1 MKQFISTAILFFAL
15 IFSNALQAR
24 VYYVNAGYTGSTEN
38 GNTWATPFKKL
49 DGAVAAAVDG
59 DEIWLAKGTY
69 VAPEFNAGL
78 NGYIINN
85 SISIY
90 GGFTGTETSIYARN
104 IELNKTIL
112 KGFGNNNNYNMFN
125 LKPNKL
131 LLLDGL
137 DLTAFGVCILRFYDS
152 NTNSFNLQAGD
163 RYKLTINNCNFYD
176 GSSPFVLE
184 HSTDLT
190 VSNSSFKN
198 VGTSP
203 INSSTSALGTDP
215 LIDYSIVKFTSSV
228 FEYTSSNSTILYCS
242 NAQFDIVNCNFNIQN
257 SSTMFSYNECRGWRF
272 KGCTFN
278 GTRNNIVSGSTMTA
292 ARVIEDCIFEN
303 FSGSTLFYGN
313 GGFSTT
319 EIPVKISNTIF
330 RNSTNAYEIIVGN
343 SSLELDHVTFS
354 NISFGNSN
362 VFGTNQGNIKITNST
377 FENLSSSN
385 NDCTLMNY
393 NMGNIEIDNVTYKNN
408 SIPFIN
414 RSQYTPDTAK
424 TTILNSSLQNNT
436 IRPGAT
442 NPSLIT
448 VRGQIL
454 ISNSTISDNT
464 YLWSSSRPNLGII
477 TINSASVF
485 TAVNSIF
492 ENNVTNYQAGVI
504 YQSQANMSL
513 NKCDFSNNDNTA
525 FDINSY
531 FSNAGAIVSVAFGSE
546 TQKIENCT
554 FTNNKSN
561 STGAV
566 LVQSPKIEINKCV
579 FKKNQSLSTVN
590 TENSNQA
597 AALTVQIYSA
607 TYHDAVVS
615 NCLFSENISG
625 GPSTVY
631 ISSGSEATTNIL
643 QSIFEKNVS
652 NNGTASL
659 GIDGGT
665 LNVYNTLF
673 DNNISP
679 AANKGII
686 KRGPNTKA
694 VNFYNCTFVKN
705 QAPGSGLFTGLVPNV
720 IANSILWANGTE
732 SPINLKDYPTI
743 AIPSLISVTNSVVE
757 GGFATG
763 TKIYDTNPK
772 FVDFAA
778 GNYRLSCQSPLI
790 NKGNNAL
797 GISLSDLDNTPRI
810 FADTIDI
817 GAYETHV
824 DPALANVIP
833 APSFTIP
840 ASVCKDELIQT
851 ENTTANIGNY
861 NYQWVFGNGQKSTQ
875 VAPNYLYTQAGT
887 YTVQLT
893 ASNFCGQTNT
903 TSKQI
908 TVKNNNAPV
917 INTVSVICPGAEETY
932 TTNAVCQTIEWTVT
946 GGTIQSGQ
954 GTKTIKV
961 LWGNGAAGNGK
972 ITLRAT
978 GCGTDACE
986 IPVSVEVPI
995 VPVSFTLAGLNKTCQ
1010 GSLVNYGTANK
1021 DKSPAT
1027 LYTWSV
1033 KGGTINSNTSRGY
1046 NLTDIDVSWNA
1057 TSTEGVVY
1065 LTTYN
1070 ELLKCGKTDS
1080 FKVNVRPNFKLSG
1093 NTDVCT
1099 GNSINYQIT
1108 PSVGAMNWQVTGADN
1123 AVAGGYVTWGSS
1135 AGTYKITAVPQDLSL
1150 ACNAQDTFLVQVHAK
1165 PVITGISGETEL
1177 AANAT
1182 NTYTGLTDTNIN
1194 DINFQWSSPGAT
1206 ILSTYSNNATLL
1218 RNSFSPDNIS
1228 LSVSTKKGSCSS
1240 DPFTIN
1246 VKKLFDYIVTGAD
1259 SVCFGESA
1267 TYEANENTGQT
1278 AVYTWTNIQDG
1289 TSYSG
1294 PSINPTFIYP
1304 GNQILELKVAS
1315 NGKEFIVRKNVY
1327 VKSTRSDISIEGNA
1341 VIDPAGLQT
1350 FVYTIK
1356 KPANASYDVKIT
1368 GGVKQSQTG
1377 DQITVK
1383 WGGTA
1388 PFSIQVQDIFSSPA
1402 CNGVPVLLPVK
1413 KADQLSNGIIVSGP
1427 ACLNA
1432 RVNYGFNGDEYTKDI
1447 TWSLS
1452 GGGTIISTSQSAVS
1466 IEWNKTGSYIL
1477 TLKYERYGL
1486 QTVQL
1491 PIVVNA
1497 LPAPEINSGTICGT
1511 STFNLS
1517 TTQNYAQYSWYLKE
1531 SNTAFS
1537 TQATPPIVAEGL
1549 YTARVTDNNGCVNAA
1564 SKYIKQ
1570 LPLPK
1575 ATVSTEDKTVFCTDP
1590 TIGKKSET
1598 NLFTYE
1604 GQDYKYQWYENNSEI
1619 PGATSLKYKVE
1630 KPLNLEKYYSYKVRV
1645 SLENCVQYSEVE
1657 SIAVTACNGNNIG
1670 SGTIGTNCTDPAV
1683 SFSIDPSSSCQTFKF
1698 IVDPSIT
1705 SGTGLG
1711 WDFGDG
1717 TTVSGLNPT
1726 KIYVNADP
1734 RVYRIQLTKGCRYD
1748 VKPVKILARALF
1760 KLDQP
1765 TCIGTELIF
1774 NELSVNYAGYP
1785 ITNWTWNFGDGS
1797 GDKIFS
1803 GTGDRNGKHTYT
1815 TAGTYTVRLTVNV
1828 MNDQNTECSFTT
1840 TNTYEISNLPT
1851 ADYTVEA
1858 PLCTGNTYRFI
1869 QKTNFGTNGS
1879 GPVKWTFSNGET
1891 SVRDT
1896 TLQQFAAG
1904 NQTVQLKATDRLGC
1918 SNTKTSNITVTAFSP
1933 VGSIKLPVKDTLLC
1947 NGKPVLL
1954 TAPLAATGGT
1964 YAWRKVGNTAVLG
1977 SAQTYSVTSAGEY
1990 TVTYSTA
1997 ASCTGTTAP
2006 VKVNGFTVP
2015 NLVSGEKLNCVGSVL
2030 LIKSNLTQSGY
2041 LYTWKHGTDTL
2052 ASKSTELVINNIKAT
2067 DAGDYQ
2073 LTVTQAATGC
2083 SVALPV
2089 YTVSVNANPD
2099 KPNIKAASTAICYN
2113 ASALLHTETAKAGKT
2128 IEWYENSVK
2137 LSAADTVLTTA
2148 LLRNDASYVVSV
2160 KDNATGCKTPS
2171 ESLTIKVAPAIN
2183 PFITGDTSL
2192 CEQVSSELV
2201 SALEAKD
2208 FTFQWLKNDQ
2218 PVGGDLSKLTFQTI
2232 ARADSGIYKLRV
2244 TSKGTT
2250 NLLGCTAVSNIKT
2263 INVKATAVT
2272 PVITGVN
2279 EFCSGNTITL
2289 TSNLLSNFV
2298 WNTGA
2303 VTPAITVSSGGLY
2316 SLTSTNVVSGCKVT
2330 VSKTITQ
2337 NPIPDLNFVPSGEY
2351 ARCGTNKIVFEG
2363 LNPYPVT
2370 KWFVNGQL
2378 FSTDKIIYPTQSG
2391 KYIVQATTAKG
2402 CTNVSDTMLINAQ
2415 ECACYVTNTN
2425 NTGDGSLREA
2435 INCSN
2440 EKPGKDAIKFAI
2452 VGTGPFVI
2460 KPLTALPV
2468 ISDSVFI
2475 DGFSQSG
2482 TDVYDIV
2489 IEGSGTNVS
2498 SAFVLKD
2505 KLSNVKVSGLTIR
2518 NFNTGV
2524 DLNSNTFNNTIE
2536 QNRFTNNTTA
2546 GVIINIGA
2554 NKNAIRNNE
2563 FTGGGSGVQLASAAQ
2578 YNTIELNAIANAV
2591 SGIEFKGG
2599 SNNTVRSNIISGS
2612 SKIGIL
2618 MENASSNILVSNTI
2632 GTTLKSGILLGLGAN
2647 GNTIDANYIG
2657 VTAAGVIRANQENGI
2672 YIAPNV
2678 LNTTISNN
2686 TVAGNALNG
2695 IYAEGK
2701 NTRIVNNYIGTNA
2714 AGSALPN
2721 GTNGIQATADSIKV
2735 AGNSIANQTQYG
2747 MLIGNNSS
2755 VIGNTVVNNVSG
2767 GIYVGGINNTLS
2779 KNTITNTNVTV
2790 NAIDLHAGVLP
2801 AGNLNKQ
2808 PAAFK
2813 SYRRAVSGN
2822 IVIRGTSDANDTIEV
2837 FYNNDKPQQAL
2848 LFAGSAKADAAGIWE
2863 IEIPEGAAF
2872 NPNDKN
2878 FYVNTARS
2886 TANNT
2891 SELSTPFLTGC
2902 FTCICYVENTN
2913 DAGPGSFREV
2923 IDKANA
2929 GACLTINFSLTAP
2942 DTIRLVSALNPIL
2955 VPVKIVGP
2963 APGGPDPMIFIKG
2976 ATAFNGLVVNN
2987 EGVTISQLGFTNF
3000 NQAVVL
3006 NSDYDVV
3013 RNVTIVNSK
3022 RPLTITGNNAQV
3034 FSSAINTTW
3043 ATDAGTFKADTAV
3056 YITGK
3061 GNQIG
3066 GTDAGNKIT
3075 NSKTGVLV
3083 NGGTSNS
3090 ILNNAIYANTKAI
3103 SLVNNGNANYSQP
3116 ADMLSSIT
3124 GNTASIQ
3131 GTAKPFDRI
3140 QIFSSTYVAEQATGF
3155 VVEAVADAAGNW
3167 TAIIPSDKITINQN
3181 NYFVA
3186 TATGTTGN
3194 TSPLSTP
3201 IRVGNYVQVCYV
3213 TNTNDLGEGSLREA
3227 VNCANQAGFGTN
3239 GVAARIEFLLPS
3251 APNEITLG
3259 SKLVVTN
3266 NYGVAVNARS
3276 IPVTVKTSTPA
3287 LNCFEWSTN
3296 NFQVKNLVF
3305 QDFANALYCTGQ
3317 NAVIDSNSFIGN
3329 QNAIYINAV
3338 DSIKQQTISNNY
3350 FTGGTSS
3357 INSVRGSLIVTKNTF
3372 GISKAGIA
3380 APING
3385 YGISALRARSVEVT
3399 SNTFANIS
3407 KSTSPTV
3414 PAAANGYVLSV
3425 ENAVSVISA
3434 NIITGTV
3441 STALPAIRLYANK
3454 NASVSTNKITT
3465 AYEGV
3470 LIDNSN
3476 GITVSQNTFAAVSN
3490 NGLNINKSINI
3501 KLTQNTVVGLGS
3513 GKTPINLNLTS
3524 ATNASNYSKAA
3535 PVILTST
3542 YHDGQLFLIGQSE
3555 KFDEVEIFY
3564 SNQNKRD
3571 LVKYIEKSTADS
3583 TGTWIV
3589 SFPVSAERSDT
3600 LFFRAVATKANT
3612 LSSEASVAFNPN
3624 LKICLVKTKADDGEN
3639 SLREAIDKANNDECN
3654 LIQFAIPGGGV
3665 AEIKTD
3671 SELPAIT
3678 APLLIIDGTSQPG
3691 YVKGS
3696 PTVDLINDVA
3706 NGFNGQNGNQLDIY
3720 GMKITNFDVAINI
3733 LNSKIV
3739 NTNDNVIENT
3749 TDTGIKIKT
3758 TGFIYGTV
3766 KNNTIKSQHTG
3777 ISLDGTAKMQID
3789 QNRVSNF
3796 SVAGISITGNNQKIT
3811 KNIIQASNNTTS
3823 VGIAVDNASG
3833 TFIEADT
3840 IIHAGF
3846 GFRITNS
3853 NANTIL
3859 SNVVGKTDSISRV
3872 RGYIVREQGIS
3883 LIASNSCLVS
3893 QNTINVNK
3901 NAIAVTNSKGY
3912 LLNFNTSKKAETGI
3926 LLTNAPNGKVNN
3938 NTIDSAMVGLQVDAS
3953 HGVFVYNNLIMRS
3966 LTYGV
3971 FLNTGSDTCRL
3982 TANII
3987 GARYFGDPTYA
3998 EGAGVFIKSSNNYIG
4013 PDTALGLGNNIK
4025 QNKKGG
4031 VIVDGGK
4038 KNAIK
4043 YNFFY
4048 NNDVTKGRPTAFAIE
4063 LKNSGNNN
4071 KQKPTITSHKWV
4083 NGLLHIYG
4091 TNNGTAGDSIHVY
4104 LGTGGYE
4111 EVSEILGGVTSKV
4124 SGTWEIIVA
4133 KSISDRV
4140 PARTTWYV
4148 VATATDTDRNTS
4160 PLSNMYILGD
4170 CYITSLKDT
4179 TDNDYPLP
4187 NTMRMAMKCA
4197 NGQANPVGIYFN
4209 VAQGGVKEVKL
4220 QQKMQDLNNGYGVY
4234 FSGKNIPDGVIAGMN
4249 AQKMP
4254 GASWTIASANAASSI
4269 TNFRIVQASTGLEVL
4284 SDSILVQKLRF
4295 DEITETGVLVSN
4307 KRIVV
4312 DSCVF
4317 DTLAIGIKPLSNA
4330 VGAVFSN
4337 NTFNATKQGILDV
4350 NTDSVSIRTNT
4361 FNNPVG
4367 TGVDI
4372 NGSTHAEISGNR
4384 FNSNKALAKSIT
4396 WNNSKGSIE
4405 GNTFTA
4411 HFVENPV
4418 SISNTTQIL
4427 VANNTFRDSADVYL
4441 ALSDASHAV
4450 IINNTFTVATRN
4462 SIKTTQVEHTTI
4474 LNNTVY
4480 KARNDAFNLESSST
4494 VFVSKNIVN
4503 NVRYTSK
4510 TDSALCIN
4518 IHKGEGA
4525 IQSNIG
4531 KEEPKNLSFEVKAG
4545 DDRRIGIIVK
4555 GYAQPGDSIELF
4567 FSDSISASMNQY
4579 VINTFVQPDGRWSVK
4594 IPREFYHR
4602 DTVTWY
4608 HVIAVAIDADSNTS
4622 KTSSVL
4628 HIPPSNTKIYV
4639 LNTYNTG
4646 DNSLRYA
4653 LRDVNNSD
4661 LYSKVIFCI
4670 DKPKKEGPYNIKIDS
4685 LFGPVYS
4692 YKGFEMDGIT
4702 QKQLVNYGPDQRILV
4717 NGTQIQ
4723 NNYGLDITDSSDA
4736 CLIKNMWI
4744 TNARNGMRISND
4756 KNIIEK
4762 FYIVNTDS
4770 SGVAQLDTAFNLRSN
4785 KNEIKNMGITGYSVG
4800 VLFHNKIGE
4809 NKFTES
4815 SIGSSIVGIALTDSS
4830 YLNYVAKNTFTQTT
4844 QHAILLDSVA
4854 ADNKIESNIFGK
4866 ENKAIIGNAITIRN
4880 SSNQTIVTN
4889 RISYFDE
4896 NVTQPGISS
4905 AIVIEGKSSNNFVYN
4920 NRIGLDSAGINVH
4933 TANVRGVTIQ
4943 RRGTQSPSGNSIIG
4957 NEINGTKRAS
4967 IHISNSSQDQ
4977 ISENLIGGDS
4987 AQTIFGID
4995 TTAIF
5000 VTNSINEQINDNTIL
5015 GYKNYGIELL
5025 TSSGIQMHRNTI
5037 YSKTVANKAINIHA
5051 DDAAL
5056 ASNGKI
5062 VTPVITSGI
5071 LTDINTIKLTGT
5083 ALAGAVVEVYQSVKD
5098 TLQAIEYVSNAFAS
5112 AGTNGEWELQV
5123 PKAFFSYATQNTFT
5137 AQNHSNNNSSELGAT
5152 FTPAPV
5158 LCQLQNTP
5166 SINVIEPRYTPC
5178 PGPDFYIEPTD
5189 LDAELS
5195 FAWKAPEWTDSVKTR
5210 KLSVTDTTENLVL
5223 KVSDKFGCS
5232 LVRSTEVIFKGK
5244 PVSPNFIISSN
5255 VYAGDTIVL
5264 VDISMPVP
5272 ESYTW
5277 YSSPGV
5283 TVLPSKD
5290 SGAVDMVGEDGNIY
5304 PKGVRAI
5311 RFVLPDSGKYSIR
5324 QTSVRNGC
5332 FVDQTKEL
5340 HAIDKDVNVS
5350 NPYFVAPV
5358 VESMYAYPNPA
5369 AINQDVFVHIK
5380 VDTKEEITLSLMT
5393 VEGVPVGTT
5402 KVSGKQM
5409 YDLKLLGNGSNQ
5421 LFTNNLSAGEYILK
5435 LVTLK
5440 NENITFKIIIGA
5452 VK

>member
-1 MKQFISTAILFFAL
+1 MKQFISNAILFFAL
-15 IFSNALQAR
+15 IFSSALHAR
-24 VYYVNAGYTGSTEN
+24 VYYVNANYTGSTEN

-49 DGAVAAAVDG
+49 EPALAASADG
-59 DEIWLAKGTY
+59 DEVWVAKGTY
-69 VAPEFNAGL
+69 KPSTQV
-78 NGYIINN
+78 GYKIEKAIT
-85 SISIY
+85 IY
-90 GGFTGTETSIYARN
+90 GGFAGNETSTYSRDL
-104 IELNKTIL
+104 ELNKTIL
-112 KGFGNNNNYNMFN
+112 NGITGTQPYYNIFQIN
-125 LKPNKL
+125 QNKEIAF
-131 LLLDGL
+131 DGL
-137 DLTAFGVCILRFYDS
+137 NISKFNNAIIYSYEEV
-152 NTNSFNLQAGD
+152 NTNDD
-163 RYKLTINNCNFYD
+163 RYKVTITNCTISDGRAFIATYNFIDLTIKNSNITVSDYTNIGKSISNNTSILSNIKIENTKFFRGDGAGTLYCQDANIEVINCQFNNYTYATFGWYASQKLLFKGCEFINCNNNLFSISSADNNPVALMEDCTIRNFTATGTPFNINGQSFKLSNCIIKDAVLNNSQLFYGYGKIEFD
-176 GSSPFVLE
+176 NVRMLNISGPYPMISIQSGGLVKINNSSFEQIKSTNDQSGKLIYANCNIDIKNATFKNNTTRLVEQANGGATTVIGNSVFENNTYSVNGALNEMILIKGNANIDSCQFTNNAYTSTAEGYQSGLITANSGSSNYKFV
-184 HSTDLT
+184 
-190 VSNSSFKN
+190 VSNSDF
-198 VGTSP
+198 
-203 INSSTSALGTDP
+203 
-215 LIDYSIVKFTSSV
+215 
-228 FEYTSSNSTILYCS
+228 
-242 NAQFDIVNCNFNIQN
+242 
-257 SSTMFSYNECRGWRF
+257 
-272 KGCTFN
+272 
-278 GTRNNIVSGSTMTA
+278 
-292 ARVIEDCIFEN
+292 
-303 FSGSTLFYGN
+303 
-313 GGFSTT
+313 
-319 EIPVKISNTIF
+319 
-330 RNSTNAYEIIVGN
+330 
-343 SSLELDHVTFS
+343 
-354 NISFGNSN
+354 
-362 VFGTNQGNIKITNST
+362 
-377 FENLSSSN
+377 
-385 NDCTLMNY
+385 
-393 NMGNIEIDNVTYKNN
+393 KNN
-408 SIPFIN
+408 STSN
-414 RSQYTPDTAK
+414 R
-424 TTILNSSLQNNT
+424 
-436 IRPGAT
+436 GA
-442 NPSLIT
+442 
-448 VRGQIL
+448 
-454 ISNSTISDNT
+454 
-464 YLWSSSRPNLGII
+464 
-477 TINSASVF
+477 
-485 TAVNSIF
+485 
-492 ENNVTNYQAGVI
+492 VI
-504 YQSQANMSL
+504 YNASF
-513 NKCDFSNNDNTA
+513 DF
-525 FDINSY
+525 
-531 FSNAGAIVSVAFGSE
+531 E
-546 TQKIENCT
+546 
-554 FTNNKSN
+554 
-561 STGAV
+561 
-566 LVQSPKIEINKCV
+566 
-579 FKKNQSLSTVN
+579 
-590 TENSNQA
+590 
-597 AALTVQIYSA
+597 
-607 TYHDAVVS
+607 VS
-615 NCLFSENISG
+615 NCLFENNTAAFPSPYFGSAGAIYSNCYSNTKHKFINCKFINNSG
-625 GPSTVY
+625 YNWGAIYATSNGVEIIGCLFEKNKSRITAFSDGVNYSGALVLNY
-631 ISSGSEATTNIL
+631 ISSNVPSSSIIRGTIFSENEVVAGVGVLYNG
-643 QSIFEKNVS
+643 VS
-652 NNGTASL
+652 DL
-659 GIDGGT
+659 LIDGCT
-665 LNVYNTLF
+665 FKKNKSATSSAVILNAYGNIKIQNSLF
-673 DNNISP
+673 DGNSTQGTDVGTISLKP
-679 AANKGII
+679 A
-686 KRGPNTKA
+686 GPA
-694 VNFYNCTFVKN
+694 FLAEIYNSTFVNNK
-705 QAPGSGLFTGLVPNV
+705 AAFGADVLVGSNFKT
-720 IANSILWANGTE
+720 IANSIFWNNGVHA
-732 SPINLKDYPTI
+732 PINI
-743 AIPSLISVTNSVVE
+743 IPNVWNVQSSVSNSVIE

-763 TKIYDTNPK
+763 TKIFDINPK

-790 NKGNNAL
+790 NKGNNSL
-797 GISLSDLDNTPRI
+797 GISLFDLDNTPRI

-833 APSFTIP
+833 APSFTTP
-840 ASVCKDELIQT
+840 ASVCKDELIHT

-903 TSKQI
+903 ATKQV

-917 INTVSVICPGAEETY
+917 ITTVSVICPGAEATY
-932 TTNAVCQTIEWTVT
+932 TTNAVCQKIVWGIT

-954 GTKTIKV
+954 GTASIKV

-972 ITLRAT
+972 ITLEAT
-978 GCGTDACE
+978 ECGTGACE
-986 IPVSVEVPI
+986 IPVSIEVPI
-995 VPVSFTLAGLNKTCQ
+995 VPVTFTLAGLDKTCQ
-1010 GSLVNYGTANK
+1010 GSLAHYGTVNK

-1027 LYTWSV
+1027 LYTWGV
-1033 KGGTINSNTSRGY
+1033 RGGTINSNTSKDY
-1046 NLTDIDVSWNA
+1046 NLTDIDVSWSA
-1057 TSTEGVVY
+1057 SATEGVVY

-1080 FKVNVRPNFKLSG
+1080 FKVNLRPTFKISG
-1093 NTDVCT
+1093 NTDACS
-1099 GNSINYQIT
+1099 GNSMNYLVS
-1108 PSVGAMNWQVTGADN
+1108 PSVGTIDWQVTGAGN
-1123 AVAGGYVTWGSS
+1123 SVANGYVTWGSS
-1135 AGTYKITAVPQDLSL
+1135 AGTYKITAVPQDLSM

-1165 PVITGISGETEL
+1165 PVISGISGETEIAL
-1177 AANAT
+1177 NS
-1182 NTYTGLTDTNIN
+1182 TDTYYAQVNASTN
-1194 DINFQWSSPGAT
+1194 DVDFQWSSPGAA
-1206 ILSTYSNNATLL
+1206 ILSTYLNNVTLN
-1218 RNSFSPDNIS
+1218 RNSFTPDAIS
-1228 LSVSTKKGSCSS
+1228 VTVATKKGGCASE
-1240 DPFTIN
+1240 PFTIT
-1246 VKKLFDYIVTGAD
+1246 VKKLFDYAVTGAD

-1267 TYEANENTGQT
+1267 NYEANENTGQT
-1278 AVYTWTNIQDG
+1278 AVYSWTNIQDG

-1294 PSINPTFIYP
+1294 RSINPTFTYP
-1304 GNQILELKVAS
+1304 GNQILELKVSS

-1327 VKSTRSDISIEGNA
+1327 VKSGKSDISIEGNS
-1341 VIDPAGLQT
+1341 VIDPAGLQS

-1356 KPANASYDVKIT
+1356 KPANASYDVKII
-1368 GGVKQSQTG
+1368 GGVKQAQTG

-1388 PFSIQVQDIFSSPA
+1388 PFSIQVQDIFTTPK

-1432 RVNYGFNGDEYTKDI
+1432 RINYGFAGDQYTKDVS
-1447 TWSLS
+1447 WSLS

-1466 IEWNKTGSYIL
+1466 IEWNQTGSYVL

-1497 LPAPEINSGTICGT
+1497 LPTPQINSGTICGT

-1517 TTQNYAQYSWYLKE
+1517 TTQNYAQYSWYLQE

-1537 TQATPPIVAEGL
+1537 AQATPPVVAEGL
-1549 YTARVTDNNGCVNAA
+1549 YTARVTDNNGCVNAT

-1575 ATVSTEDKTVFCTDP
+1575 ATVTTEDKTIFCTDP
-1590 TIGKKSET
+1590 TVGKKSET

-1619 PGATSLKYKVE
+1619 PGATTLKYKVE
-1630 KPLNLEKYYSYKVRV
+1630 KPLNLERYYSYKVRV
-1645 SLENCVQYSEVE
+1645 SLENCVQYSEEE
-1657 SIAVTACNGNNIG
+1657 SIAITACNGNNTG
-1670 SGTIGTNCTDPAV
+1670 GGTIGTNCTDPRVA
-1683 SFSIDPSSSCQTFKF
+1683 FSIDPSSSCQTFKF
-1698 IVDPSIT
+1698 NVDPSIT

-1717 TTVSGLNPT
+1717 TTASGLNPT
-1726 KIYVNADP
+1726 KIYDNADP
-1734 RVYRIQLTKGCRYD
+1734 RVYYVQLTKGCRYD
-1748 VKPVKILARALF
+1748 KAPVKILARALF

-1797 GDKIFS
+1797 GDKSFS
-1803 GTGDRNGKHTYT
+1803 GTGDRNGKHIYT

-1828 MNDQNTECSFTT
+1828 RNDQNTACSFTT
-1840 TNTYEISNLPT
+1840 TNTYVINNLPIT
-1851 ADYTVEA
+1851 DYTVET
-1858 PLCTGNTYRFI
+1858 PLCTGNTYKFI
-1869 QKTNFGTNGS
+1869 QKTNFGFNGS

-1904 NQTVQLKATDRLGC
+1904 NQTILLKATDRLGC
-1918 SNTKTSNITVTAFSP
+1918 SNTKTSNITVNAFSP
-1933 VGSIKLPVKDTLLC
+1933 VGSIKLPIKDTLLC

-1954 TAPLAATGGT
+1954 TAPLAASGGT
-1964 YAWRKVGNTAVLG
+1964 YAWRKVGNATILG
-1977 SAQTYSVTSAGEY
+1977 SAQTYNATSVGEY
-1990 TVTYSTA
+1990 TVTYSTGT
-1997 ASCTGTTAP
+1997 SCTGTTAA

-2015 NLVSGEKLNCVGSVL
+2015 NLVSGEKLNCVGNII

-2052 ASKSTELVINNIKAT
+2052 ANKSTDLVINNIAAA

-2089 YTVSVNANPD
+2089 YTVSVNANPA

-2113 ASALLHTETAKAGKT
+2113 ASAVLNTETVKTGKT
-2128 IEWYENSVK
+2128 FSWYENSVK
-2137 LSAADTVLTTA
+2137 LSGVDTVITTV
-2148 LLRNDASYVVSV
+2148 LLRSDALYVVSV
-2160 KDNATGCKTPS
+2160 KDNATGCSTAS
-2171 ESLTIKVAPAIN
+2171 ESLAIKVAPAIN
-2183 PFITGDTSL
+2183 PVITGDTSL
-2192 CEQVSSELV
+2192 CEQVASELV
-2201 SALEAKD
+2201 SAFEAKD

-2250 NLLGCTAVSNIKT
+2250 NLLGCTAVSNIKN
-2263 INVKATAVT
+2263 IKVKVTAAM
-2272 PVITGVN
+2272 PVITGAS

-2289 TSNLLSNFV
+2289 TSNLISNFV

-2303 VTPAITVSSGGLY
+2303 ATPAITVSSGGLY
-2316 SLTSTNVVSGCKVT
+2316 SVTSTNVASGCKVIAT
-2330 VSKTITQ
+2330 KTITQ

-2351 ARCGTNKIVFEG
+2351 ARCGTNKIAFEG
-2363 LNPYPVT
+2363 LNLYPTT

-2391 KYIVQATTAKG
+2391 KYTVVATTAKG

-2425 NTGDGSLREA
+2425 NSGDGSLREA

-2482 TDVYDIV
+2482 SDVYDIV
-2489 IEGSGTNVS
+2489 IDGSGTS
-2498 SAFVLKD
+2498 ISTAFVLKD
-2505 KLSNVKVSGLTIR
+2505 KLSNVNVSGLTIR
-2518 NFNTGV
+2518 NFNTGI

-2536 QNRFTNNTTA
+2536 KNKFTNNTAA
-2546 GVIINIGA
+2546 GILINIGA
-2554 NKNAIRNNE
+2554 NKNAVRNNA
-2563 FTGGGSGVQLASAAQ
+2563 FTGGGSGIQLASNSQ
-2578 YNTIELNAIANAV
+2578 YNTIELNTISNAV
-2591 SGIEFKGG
+2591 FGIEFKGG
-2599 SNNTVRSNIISGS
+2599 QYNTIRSNTVSGS
-2612 SKIGIL
+2612 SKIGVL
-2618 MENASSNILVSNTI
+2618 MENAANNTLVSNTI
-2632 GTTLKSGILLGLGAN
+2632 GTSLKSGILLGLGAN
-2647 GNTIDANYIG
+2647 GNTIEANYIG
-2657 VTAAGVIRANQENGI
+2657 VTAAGAINANQENGI

-2686 TVAGNALNG
+2686 TISGNTLNG
-2695 IYAEGK
+2695 IFAEGK
-2701 NTRIVNNYIGTNA
+2701 NTRIVNNYIGTHLS
-2714 AGSALPN
+2714 GSAVPN
-2721 GTNGIQATADSIKV
+2721 GSNGIHATADSTTV
-2735 AGNSIANQTQYG
+2735 SGNNISNQTKYG
-2747 MLIGNNSS
+2747 ILIGNKSS
-2755 VIGNTVVNNVSG
+2755 VLNNTITNNVSG
-2767 GIYVGGINNTLS
+2767 GIYVEGLNNTVS
-2779 KNTITNTNVTV
+2779 KNTITNTNTTV
-2790 NAIDLHAGVLP
+2790 KAIDLHASVLP
-2801 AGNLNKQ
+2801 AGNSNKQ
-2808 PAAFK
+2808 PAVFK
-2813 SYRRAVSGN
+2813 SYRRAASGN
-2822 IVIRGTSDANDTIEV
+2822 IVIRGTGDANDTVEV
-2837 FYNNDKPQQAL
+2837 FYNNDNPQQAL
-2848 LFAGSAKADAAGIWE
+2848 LFAGSTKVDAVGMWE
-2863 IEIPEGAAF
+2863 IEIPVGAAF

-2923 IDKANA
+2923 VDKANA

-2955 VPVKIVGP
+2955 APVKIVGP
-2963 APGGPDPMIFIKG
+2963 TSNGPDPMIFIKG
-2976 ATAFNGLVVNN
+2976 ATTFNGLVVNN
-2987 EGVTISQLGFTNF
+2987 EGVSIVQLGFTHF

-3013 RNVTIVNSK
+3013 RNVSIVNSK

-3043 ATDAGTFKADTAV
+3043 TNEASTFKADTAV

-3066 GTDAGNKIT
+3066 GTGVGNKIT
-3075 NSKTGVLV
+3075 NSTTGVLV
-3083 NGGTSNS
+3083 NGGTANS
-3090 ILNNAIYANTKAI
+3090 ILNNAIYNNTKAI
-3103 SLVNNGNANYSQP
+3103 SLLNNGNTNYTQP
-3116 ADMLSSIT
+3116 ANMLGSVT
-3124 GNTASIQ
+3124 GTTASLQ

-3140 QIFSSTYVAEQATGF
+3140 QIFSSNYVPEQATGF
-3155 VVEAVADAAGNW
+3155 VVEAVADDAGNW
-3167 TAIIPSDKITINQN
+3167 TAIIPSDKITINEN

-3186 TATGTTGN
+3186 AATSTTGN

-3201 IRVGNYVQVCYV
+3201 IRVGNFVQVCYV
-3213 TNTNDLGEGSLREA
+3213 TNTKDLGEGSLREA

-3251 APNEITLG
+3251 TPNEIILA

-3266 NYGVAVNARS
+3266 NYGVAVNART
-3276 IPVTVKTSTPA
+3276 IPVTVKTNTSA

-3305 QDFANALYCTGQ
+3305 QNFANALYCTGQ
-3317 NAVIDSNSFIGN
+3317 NAVIDSNSFVGN

-3357 INSVRGSLIVTKNTF
+3357 INSIKGSLIVTKNTF

-3380 APING
+3380 APIIG
-3385 YGISALRARSVEVT
+3385 YGISATRARSVEVT
-3399 SNTFANIS
+3399 NNTFANIS
-3407 KSTSPTV
+3407 KSVSTV
-3414 PAAANGYVLSV
+3414 PAAANGYVLSI

-3434 NIITGTV
+3434 NSITGTV

-3454 NASVSTNKITT
+3454 NSSVSTNKITT
-3465 AYEGV
+3465 AYEGI

-3476 GITVSQNTFAAVSN
+3476 GITVSQNIVAAVSN
-3490 NGLNINKSINI
+3490 NGFNINKSVHIT
-3501 KLTQNTVVGLGS
+3501 LTQNTVVGLVS
-3513 GKTPINLNLTS
+3513 DKTPINLNLTS
-3524 ATNASNYSKAA
+3524 TATASNFSKAA

-3542 YHDGQLFLIGQSE
+3542 YHDGQLFLIGQTE
-3555 KFDEVEIFY
+3555 KFDEVELFY

-3571 LVKYIEKSTADS
+3571 LVKYIGKSNADS
-3583 TGTWIV
+3583 TGTWTV

-3600 LFFRAVATKANT
+3600 LFFRAIATKAHT

-3678 APLLIIDGTSQPG
+3678 ATLLIIDGTSQPG

-3696 PTVDLINDVA
+3696 PTVDLINA
-3706 NGFNGQNGNQLDIY
+3706 TATNGFNGQNGNQLDIY
-3720 GMKITNFDVAINI
+3720 GMKISNFDVAINI
-3733 LNSKIV
+3733 ANSKIV
-3739 NTNDNVIENT
+3739 NANDNVIENT
-3749 TDTGIKIKT
+3749 RDTGIKIKT

-3766 KNNTIKSQHTG
+3766 QNNTIKSQNTG
-3777 ISLDGTAKMQID
+3777 ISLEGTAKMLIEK
-3789 QNRVSNF
+3789 NRVSNF
-3796 SVAGISITGNNQKIT
+3796 SVAGISIKGNNQKIT
-3811 KNIIQASNNTTS
+3811 KNTIQASNSTTS
-3823 VGIAVDNASG
+3823 VGIVVDNASG
-3833 TFIEADT
+3833 TFIESDT

-3853 NANTIL
+3853 NVTKLL
-3859 SNVVGKTDSISRV
+3859 SNVVGKTDSVSTV
-3872 RGYIVREQGIS
+3872 RGYVVRENGVSIT
-3883 LIASNSCLVS
+3883 ASNNCLVS
-3893 QNTINVNK
+3893 LNTIHVTR
-3901 NAIAVTNSKGY
+3901 NAITVANSKGY
-3912 LLNFNTSKKAETGI
+3912 LLNLNTTKKGETGI

-3938 NTIDSAMVGLQVDAS
+3938 NTIDSAGIGLQVDAS
-3953 HGVFVYNNLIMRS
+3953 NGVFVYNNLIMRS
-3966 LTYGV
+3966 LTYGII
-3971 FLNTGSDTCRL
+3971 LNAGSDTCRL

-3998 EGAGVFIKSSNNYIG
+3998 EGAGILVKSSNNYIG
-4013 PDTALGLGNNIK
+4013 PDTALGLGNYIK

-4048 NNDVTKGRPTAFAIE
+4048 NNDATKGRPTAFAIE

-4071 KQKPTITSHKWV
+4071 KLKPAITSHKWV
-4083 NGLLHIYG
+4083 GGLLHISG
-4091 TNNGTAGDSIHVY
+4091 TNNGTVGDSIHVY

-4111 EVSEILGGVTSKV
+4111 EVSEILGGVTSKA
-4124 SGTWEIIVA
+4124 SGTWTIIVA
-4133 KSISDRV
+4133 KSISDRI
-4140 PARTTWYV
+4140 PPRTTWYV
-4148 VATATDTDRNTS
+4148 VATATNTDRNTS
-4160 PLSNMYILGD
+4160 PLSDMYILGD

-4179 TDNDYPLP
+4179 TDNEYPLP

-4197 NGQANPVGIYFN
+4197 NGQANPVGVYFN

-4220 QQKMQDLNNGYGVY
+4220 QKKMQDLNNGYGVY
-4234 FSGKNIPDGVIAGMN
+4234 FNGKNIPDGVVAGMN
-4249 AQKMP
+4249 AQKLA
-4254 GASWTIASANAASSI
+4254 GASWTIASTNAASSI
-4269 TNFRIVQASTGLEVL
+4269 TNFRIVNASTGLEVL
-4284 SDSILVQKLRF
+4284 SDSILVQKIRF

-4317 DTLAIGIKPLSNA
+4317 DTLAIGIKPLPNA

-4337 NTFNATKQGILDV
+4337 NTFTATIQGILAV

-4361 FNNPVG
+4361 FNNRVS

-4372 NGSTHAEISGNR
+4372 NGSTHAEISGNK
-4384 FNSNKALAKSIT
+4384 FNSNKLLAKSIT
-4396 WNNSKGSIE
+4396 WNNSKGTIS
-4405 GNTFTA
+4405 GNTVTA

-4418 SISNTTQIL
+4418 SISNTTQVL
-4427 VANNTFRDSADVYL
+4427 VANNTFRDSANVYL

-4450 IINNTFTVATRN
+4450 ITNNTFMVATRN
-4462 SIKTTQVEHTTI
+4462 SIKTTHVEHTAI

-4480 KARNDAFNLESSST
+4480 RARNDAFNLESSANI
-4494 VFVSKNIVN
+4494 FVSKNTVN

-4518 IHKGEGA
+4518 IHKGEGS

-4531 KEEPKNLSFEVKAG
+4531 KEQPKNLSFEVKAG

-4555 GYAQPGDSIELF
+4555 GEAQAGDSIEVF

-4579 VINTFVQPDGRWSVK
+4579 IINTFVQPDGRWSVK

-4608 HVIAVAIDADSNTS
+4608 HVIAVAIDKDSNTS

-4646 DNSLRYA
+4646 DNSLRFA

-4670 DKPKKEGPYNIKIDS
+4670 DKPKKQGPYNIKIDS

-4702 QKQLVNYGPDQRILV
+4702 QKQLVNYGLDQRILV
-4717 NGTQIQ
+4717 NGTKIE

-4736 CLIKNMWI
+4736 CLLKNMWI
-4744 TNARNGMRISND
+4744 TNTKNGMRISND
-4756 KNIIEK
+4756 KNVIEK

-4770 SGVAQLDTAFNLRSN
+4770 SAVAQLDTAFNLQSN
-4785 KNEIKNMGITGYSVG
+4785 KNEIKNIGITGYNVG

-4815 SIGSSIVGIALTDSS
+4815 SIDSSVFGIALKDSS
-4830 YLNYVAKNTFTQTT
+4830 YLNYIAKNTFTNTT

-4866 ENKAIIGNAITIRN
+4866 QNKAISGNAITIRN
-4880 SSNQTIVTN
+4880 SSNQTVVAN

-4896 NVTQPGISS
+4896 NTTQPGISS

-4920 NRIGLDSAGINVH
+4920 NRIGLDSMGIAVH
-4933 TANVRGVTIQ
+4933 VSNVRGITIQ
-4943 RRGTQSPSGNSIIG
+4943 RRGTEAPSGNSIIG

-5037 YSKTVANKAINIHA
+5037 YSKTVINKAINIHA
-5051 DDAAL
+5051 DDNAI

-5062 VTPVITSGI
+5062 ATPVITSGI
-5071 LTDINTIKLTGT
+5071 LTDINSIKLTGT
-5083 ALAGAVVEVYQSVKD
+5083 SLPGAVVEVYQSVKD
-5098 TLQAIEYVSNAFAS
+5098 TVQAIEYVSNAFAS
-5112 AGTNGEWELQV
+5112 AGANGDWELQV

-5137 AQNHSNNNSSELGAT
+5137 AQNHSNNNSSELGVT
-5152 FTPAPV
+5152 FTPPPV

-5166 SINVIEPRYTPC
+5166 SIKIIEPRYTPC
-5178 PGPDFYIEPTD
+5178 PGPEFLIEPTE

-5210 KLSVTDTTENLVL
+5210 KLSVKDTTENLVL

-5244 PVSPNFIISSN
+5244 PTSPNFIISSN

-5264 VDISMPVP
+5264 VDISMPIP

-5290 SGAVDMVGEDGNIY
+5290 SGAVDMVGEDGNTY

-5324 QTSVRNGC
+5324 QTSIRNGC

-5393 VEGVPVGTT
+5393 VEGVLVGTT

-5409 YDLKLLGNGSNQ
+5409 YDLKLLGNGNNQ